1 MTLRC
6 LFFGHLRSRSRATI
20 DEKNG
25 RWLSECKRCRAQLA
39 RHDDGKWLPIAA
51 RSGRLVPVDPPA
63 EESAS
68 ASGGASE
75 APFIASPAADSADGD
90 GSSAA
95 ERREQAIELTTL

>member
-6 LFFGHLRSRSRATI
+6 LFFGHIRSRSRATI

-39 RHDDGKWLPIAA
+39 RHDDGKWLPVAA
-51 RSGRLVPVDPPA
+51 HSGRLVPVEPPGD
-63 EESAS
+63 SA
-68 ASGGASE
+68 AARGGASE
-75 APFIASPAADSADGD
+75 APLIASPAPDSADGD

-95 ERREQAIELTTL
+95 ERDEQAIELTTL